1 MGILLIVSVIVAALF
16 MAGTGTYIAD
26 RVEELIC
33 RIGGGHCAEVAGE
46 NLEPCLLASSEDK
59 SSAKLFVGFVEVGK
73 SSILI
78 REDFSD
84 GTTKFTLVDS
94 SELKAELF
102 AGATARVG
110 DFGVSAAAQA
120 AAGGRLKGAQVFEVP
135 TSKADDFAESVSAA
149 GGFDGLLR
157 DAAQLNDH
165 SIGPI
170 PVPFGLPNPLGKLD
184 DLALDV
190 LGVDKDDPNTDP
202 TEEYIDVSAIVG
214 VNGEAGA
221 PGADVKGMA
230 EGAAGAKVIHE
241 GKRSGETELYYQFKG
256 DVGGSLSD
264 GMFGVNLGGEATFVA
279 TLVVGKDGKPKTLKV
294 SGAAGYT
301 GGLETGDSLEGKDA
315 AAMHKSLEKLAL
327 SATAGT
333 GKAIEVGGELD
344 LSDPANL
351 ALALQFLTPNPSG
364 AQAGAVPGLVDAFYR
379 DGKLSVDFF
388 DVDKDKFDGEV
399 KVGLGIGG
407 GGGGG
412 QESQDKTATG
422 SFVRLP
428 GGRFEEKKCKQ

>member
-1 MGILLIVSVIVAALF
+1 M
-16 MAGTGTYIAD
+16 
-26 RVEELIC
+26 
-33 RIGGGHCAEVAGE
+33 
-46 NLEPCLLASSEDK
+46 
-59 SSAKLFVGFVEVGK
+59 
-73 SSILI
+73 
-78 REDFSD
+78 
-84 GTTKFTLVDS
+84 
-94 SELKAELF
+94 
-102 AGATARVG
+102 
-110 DFGVSAAAQA
+110 SAAAQA

-135 TSKADDFAESVSAA
+135 TSKADDFAKSVSAA

-301 GGLETGDSLEGKDA
+301 GGLEP
-315 AAMHKSLEKLAL
+315 
-327 SATAGT
+327 ATRSRART
-333 GKAIEVGGELD
+333 RRRCT
-344 LSDPANL
+344 SR
-351 ALALQFLTPNPSG
+351 S
-364 AQAGAVPGLVDAFYR
+364 R
-379 DGKLSVDFF
+379 S
-388 DVDKDKFDGEV
+388 
-399 KVGLGIGG
+399 
-407 GGGGG
+407 
-412 QESQDKTATG
+412 S
-422 SFVRLP
+422 R
-428 GGRFEEKKCKQ
+428 